1 MKVLAIVLLTLL
13 HWAGFAQNNTKFE
26 RIKSLRIAFISEKL
40 QLTVDEAQKF
50 WPIFNAFDAQQMDLR
65 LQKRM
70 TAFRLKPENSQT
82 LSEKELSKIL
92 IDSENLEDNL
102 QENRKKFVKNLQ
114 GVLPTQ
120 KILMLKQIEEDFKRN
135 LLRQIRNR

>member
-1 MKVLAIVLLTLL
+1 MKKIAIILLILL
-13 HWAGFAQNNTKFE
+13 HTIGFSQNNAKFE
-26 RIKSLRIAFISEKL
+26 RIKSLRIAYISDKL
-40 QLTVDEAQKF
+40 QLTTDEAQKF

-70 TAFRLKPENSQT
+70 IAFRLNPENSQAI
-82 LSEKELSKIL
+82 SEKELSKL
-92 IDSENLEDNL
+92 LTDSENLEDNL
-102 QENRKKFVKNLQ
+102 QENRKKFIKNLQ

-135 LLRQIRNR
+135 LLKQIRNR

>member
-1 MKVLAIVLLTLL
+1 MKKLAIILLILVNTI
-13 HWAGFAQNNTKFE
+13 GFAQNNTKFE
-26 RIKSLRIAFISEKL
+26 RIKSLRIAYISEKL

-50 WPIFNAFDAQQMDLR
+50 WPIFNAFDTQQMNLR

-70 TAFRLKPENSQT
+70 IAFRLKPANSQE
-82 LSEKELSKIL
+82 LSEKALSQML

-135 LLRQIRNR
+135 LLKQIKNR